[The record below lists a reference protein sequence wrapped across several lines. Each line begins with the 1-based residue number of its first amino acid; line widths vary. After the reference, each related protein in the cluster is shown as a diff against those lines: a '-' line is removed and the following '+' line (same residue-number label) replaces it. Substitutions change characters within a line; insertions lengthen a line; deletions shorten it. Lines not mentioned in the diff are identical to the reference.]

1 MRRRVFQR
9 RERRSRGEGSERRM
23 RRIYGEDEEE
33 ESREEKP
40 IGYLRREQSR
50 PQSRADSSDEEN
62 AHQPGYKAQRRM

>member
-1 MRRRVFQR
+1 
-9 RERRSRGEGSERRM
+9 M

-33 ESREEKP
+33 ESSEKQ

-50 PQSRADSSDEEN
+50 AQSRADSSDEEN